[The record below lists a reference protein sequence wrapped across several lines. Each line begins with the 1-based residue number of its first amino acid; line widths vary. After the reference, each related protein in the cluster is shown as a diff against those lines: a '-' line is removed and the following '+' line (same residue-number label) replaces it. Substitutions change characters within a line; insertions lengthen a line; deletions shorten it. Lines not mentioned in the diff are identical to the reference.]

1 MILGFFLV
9 FLLVSALI
17 LMLVNLLA
25 MRTQPRH
32 RRGYF
37 FWGAMCQVL
46 ALLFIIGAILVG
58 WQYEPATGNNN
69 AMPFVYFVCLF
80 FMPAGLV
87 LLFIGIFEPPD
98 EEHSPRA

>member
-17 LMLVNLLA
+17 LALVNALA

-58 WQYEPATGNNN
+58 WQYEPARGNNN

-87 LLFIGIFEPPD
+87 LLLVGIFEPSD
-98 EEHSPRA
+98 EEHNPRP